1 MSRAA
6 RDWAWRC
13 RGLTPAERVVL
24 LALAEL
30 ADDDGG
36 QCFPSLGQLERVT
49 ELSRRGVTKA
59 LAGLDGRLIERDRGG
74 PRRST
79 SCRLLLAG
87 SGEGSCESKELR
99 SQPEGRGQSASRNAV
114 PQGLVLADAEQ
125 GRAQRFRE
133 GAASD
138 SGQPNGEGRERHTPG
153 NKVPHGGEPC
163 SPPFQGE
170 PGSLGNSVPA
180 AREQGARCREQC
192 ATLVGNRVPPNR
204 HRNRHLTASEPS
216 LSEDAG
222 TQPPPRES
230 RGAGRAIPI
239 PRDWRPSE
247 RVFDW
252 AAKQAMPRPWV
263 KAQLDEF
270 LVYWSDTG
278 ECRKSWD
285 AIFINRLRSVQA
297 QQPAGTSDAPR
308 QRLSAKDYRQGA
320 TPLAAIPWLKP
331 TADG

>member
-1 MSRAA
+1 
-6 RDWAWRC
+6 
-13 RGLTPAERVVL
+13 VL

-36 QCFPSLGQLERVT
+36 QCFPSLGQLERMT

-59 LAGLDGRLIERDRGG
+59 LAGLDGRLIERERGG

-79 SCRLLLAG
+79 RYRLLLAG
-87 SGEGSCESKELR
+87 PGESRLEGKERHSPPESREQR
-99 SQPEGRGQSASRNAV
+99 ASRNAV
-114 PQGLVLADAEQ
+114 PQGLALAGAEQ
-125 GRAQRFRE
+125 GRAWHSPESPAR
-133 GAASD
+133 GGD
-138 SGQPNGEGRERHTPG
+138 QPNGEGRERRTPG
-153 NKVPHGGEPC
+153 NQVPPGGEPC
-163 SPPFQGE
+163 SPHFGGE
-170 PGSLGNSVPA
+170 PGSLGNCVPA
-180 AREQGARCREQC
+180 GREPGARGREQG

-204 HRNRHLTASEPS
+204 HRNRHITASEPS
-216 LSEDAG
+216 LSGDAG
-222 TQPPPRES
+222 TRPPARES
-230 RGAGRAIPI
+230 PVAGQSVPI

-252 AAKQAMPRPWV
+252 AAKQAMTRPWV
-263 KAQLDEF
+263 EAQVDEF

-285 AIFINRLRSVQA
+285 ATFINRLRSVQA

-320 TPLAAIPWLKP
+320 TPLAAIPWLKR

>member
-13 RGLTPAERVVL
+13 RGLTLAERVVL

-36 QCFPSLGQLERVT
+36 QCFPSLGQLERTT

-59 LAGLDGRLIERDRGG
+59 LAELDGRLIERERGG

-79 SCRLLLAG
+79 SYRLLLAG
-87 SGEGSCESKELR
+87 PGERSSESREPHLPGKVRELI
-99 SQPEGRGQSASRNAV
+99 ASRN
-114 PQGLVLADAEQ
+114 PLCWDLALAGAEQ
-125 GRAQRFRE
+125 GGERHSVE
-133 GAASD
+133 SPSMGG
-138 SGQPNGEGRERHTPG
+138 GQPAGEGREPRTQG
-153 NKVPHGGEPC
+153 NKVPRGGEPGAPR
-163 SPPFQGE
+163 SEGE
-170 PGSLGNSVPA
+170 PGSLGNGVPG
-180 AREQGARCREQC
+180 AREQGARGREQG
-192 ATLVGNRVPPNR
+192 ATLVGNAVPPNR
-204 HRNRHLTASEPS
+204 HRNRHLTDSEPS

-222 TQPPPRES
+222 AQLPPRES
-230 RGAGRAIPI
+230 RGAGGAIPI

-252 AAKQAMPRPWV
+252 AAKQTMTRPWV
-263 KAQLDEF
+263 EAQLDEF

-285 AIFINRLRSVQA
+285 ATFINRLRAVQA

-308 QRLSAKDYRQGA
+308 QRLSGKDYRQGA
-320 TPLAAIPWLKP
+320 TPLAAIPWLKR

>member
-1 MSRAA
+1 MSRTA

-30 ADDDGG
+30 ADDDGR
-36 QCFPSLGQLERVT
+36 QCFPSLGQLERMT
-49 ELSRRGVTKA
+49 ELSRRGLTKA
-59 LAGLDGRLIERDRGG
+59 LAGLDGRLIERERGG

-79 SCRLLLAG
+79 SYRLLLAG
-87 SGEGSCESKELR
+87 PGEPRWEGGERHCA
-99 SQPEGRGQSASRNAV
+99 PEGREQSASRNAV
-114 PQGLVLADAEQ
+114 PQGLALAGAEQ
-125 GRAQRFRE
+125 GRARHSPEHPAR
-133 GAASD
+133 GAD
-138 SGQPNGEGRERHTPG
+138 QPNGEGRARRTPG
-153 NKVPHGGEPC
+153 NQVPPGEEPC

-170 PGSLGNSVPA
+170 PGSLGNSVPS
-180 AREQGARCREQC
+180 AREQGARGREQG

-204 HRNRHLTASEPS
+204 HRNRHITASEPS
-216 LSEDAG
+216 LSGDAG
-222 TQPPPRES
+222 TRPPARES
-230 RGAGRAIPI
+230 PVAGQCVPI

-263 KAQLDEF
+263 EAQLDEF
-270 LVYWSDTG
+270 LVYWGDTG

-285 AIFINRLRSVQA
+285 ATFINRLRSVQA
-297 QQPAGTSDAPR
+297 QQPAGTSDVPR

-320 TPLAAIPWLKP
+320 TPLAAIPWLKR